1 MNFKIIKGETVM
13 KKRIAKKIMKNREG
27 LKYSAKQ
34 IKQAQIRIDK
44 TTTEEKTESKKK

>member
-1 MNFKIIKGETVM
+1 M

-34 IKQAQIRIDK
+34 IKQAQLQIDK
-44 TTTEEKTESKKK
+44 KSANENTESKEK